1 VPRPIPASIPRR
13 AWIWQ
18 PAQSVAMSFTPVE
31 IRDSLQTSEQNSMLD
46 IIPQYF
52 VFILLRFG
60 YPEV

>member
-1 VPRPIPASIPRR
+1 
-13 AWIWQ
+13 
-18 PAQSVAMSFTPVE
+18 MSFTPVE